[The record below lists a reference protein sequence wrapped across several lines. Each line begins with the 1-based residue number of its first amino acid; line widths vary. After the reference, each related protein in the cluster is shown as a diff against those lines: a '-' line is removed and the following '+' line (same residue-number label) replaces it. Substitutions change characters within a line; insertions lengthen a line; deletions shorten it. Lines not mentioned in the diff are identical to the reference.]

1 MTNLFYHSSGYRSE
15 LDLDGLMDPVDAQ
28 ASHIGLLA
36 LGSAGDAFDLGNFYF
51 CPSVD
56 LLNR

>member
-1 MTNLFYHSSGYRSE
+1 
-15 LDLDGLMDPVDAQ
+15 VDAQ

-51 CPSVD
+51 CHSVD